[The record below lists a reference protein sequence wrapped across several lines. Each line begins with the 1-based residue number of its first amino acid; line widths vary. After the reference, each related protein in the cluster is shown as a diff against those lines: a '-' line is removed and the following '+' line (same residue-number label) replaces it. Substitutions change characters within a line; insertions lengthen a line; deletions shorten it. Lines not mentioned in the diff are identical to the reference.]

1 MLTIKEDAVSKV
13 DFTIRIQI
21 KFETLLHKMEK
32 DQDRFE
38 MQRLTILLILGM
50 GYDIVHQI
58 FSYHP
63 DSC

>member
-38 MQRLTILLILGM
+38 MQRLTI
-50 GYDIVHQI
+50 
-58 FSYHP
+58 P
-63 DSC
+63 